1 MMMKGAHMER
11 GEGERL
17 HSARRRKFW
26 VLIGGLAAIGAVAG
40 FGTGFV
46 EDNLINGGQIDPGL
60 ATAASIGIVVV
71 AILAAWG
78 SWRFFVTV
86 DEVEL
91 ADNLWGSLI
100 GFYAYALLFPAWWA
114 LWKIG
119 RAPEPDDWL
128 IFGAAMVTAT
138 VAYLVRKWRAR

>member
-1 MMMKGAHMER
+1 MTTKGAIMER

-17 HSARRRKFW
+17 HAARRRKFW
-26 VLIGGLAAIGAVAG
+26 ILIGGLAGIGAVAG

-46 EDNLINGGQIDPGL
+46 EDNLIRGGQVDPGL
-60 ATAASIGIVVV
+60 ATAVSIGIVVV
-71 AILAAWG
+71 AILAAWA
-78 SWRFFVTV
+78 SWRFFATV

-100 GFYAYALLFPAWWA
+100 GFYAYAFLFPAWWA

-128 IFGAAMVTAT
+128 IFGAAMVTA
-138 VAYLVRKWRAR
+138 VLAYLVRKWRAH

>member
-1 MMMKGAHMER
+1 MER

-17 HSARRRKFW
+17 HASRRRKFW
-26 VLIGGLAAIGAVAG
+26 ILLGGLAAIGAVAG

-46 EDNLINGGQIDPGL
+46 EETILSSGQVDPWM

-128 IFGAAMVTAT
+128 IFGAAMVTAMI
-138 VAYLVRKWRAR
+138 AYVVRKWRAQ